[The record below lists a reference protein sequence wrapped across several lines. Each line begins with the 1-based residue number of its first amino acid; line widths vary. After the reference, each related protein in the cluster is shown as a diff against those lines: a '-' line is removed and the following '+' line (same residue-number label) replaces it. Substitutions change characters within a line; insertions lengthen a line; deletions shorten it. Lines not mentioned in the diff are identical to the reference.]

1 MAKIITSKLNY
12 QVDGEWIYIRSV
24 SNVEF
29 EYKELDSRWGIRIM
43 LKGPDS
49 KGPYDQL
56 VKKFETEPFH
66 AFGFKM
72 DLSPVI
78 KVRRIEVGEDWE
90 AGRINVEVRLFPIG
104 GHGTFTQGYFKLYEI
119 SPASLRN

>member
-1 MAKIITSKLNY
+1 MARIINSRLIY

-29 EYKELDSRWGIRIM
+29 EYKELDSRWALRLI

-66 AFGFKM
+66 AFSFKM
-72 DLSPVI
+72 DLAPII
-78 KVRRIEVGEDWE
+78 KVKLSEVGEGWE
-90 AGRINVEVRLFPIG
+90 AGRINVEVRLFPLG
-104 GHGTFTQGYFKLYEI
+104 GHGTFRQGYFNLYEI
-119 SPASLRN
+119 SPAAIL